1 MADFNEAYFNEV
13 NENYGGTNHPDDYGG
28 YLDVSYANALAQ
40 QQEYEQRAADQA
52 AADYI
57 ASDDKYRDY
66 GPQSGVGAPGTS
78 YEFSPSGS
86 SGVKSLLNKLTKNS
100 KGNLD
105 WAKIAMLMY
114 GAKTLADGKRPAPKL
129 GFQGTIPKYQAT
141 SNLMTAPP
149 GRRKA
154 GAYGINYGGDPTYT
168 KMAEGGLATLA
179 EGRYLQGETDG
190 MADQIP
196 AQIGED
202 QPAAL
207 SHGEFVIPA
216 DVVSHLGNGNSDAG
230 AQKLYDMMEKIREA
244 RTGNKEQGKKIN
256 PDSFMP
262 GGLAKA
268 YADGGSV
275 LKFNTGG
282 TTPTSG
288 EQTLSTWAGDYVTDM
303 LGKGKALSEKP
314 YEAYTGQLTAAP
326 SALQTTAFSNAAN
339 LSVPS
344 SVGTAAQTAG
354 DIATKAQGINYTP
367 TTFSNQFQA
376 PTPYQTTNFTSGTF
390 GGEQAQ
396 QYMNPYLQASLNP
409 QLAEARRQADIT
421 EQQNKA
427 AMTKAGAFGGGRQ
440 AILTAEGQ
448 RNLGTNLAGITG
460 KGYDTAFQNAMSQF
474 NADQARN
481 MQAQQASEQSKQFG
495 ATQGMTAADMMA
507 KYGMSAQQA
516 QEAAR
521 QFGADLGIK
530 GLQTGLQAA
539 QTQGNLGISAG
550 QLDASNLQQQLAA
563 GAAERAID
571 AEQVA
576 ADKAQFE
583 EARANPYKQI
593 QFQQSLL
600 DKLPIQTTNY
610 NTVTPSMLE
619 TLSGNMTKMNELLSR
634 LGLLETPPK
643 P

>member
-1 MADFNEAYFNEV
+1 MSNYWDEEQAAPDDLNYWANLAEPSQISWEEDEAPTDFNYWNDRAM
-13 NENYGGTNHPDDYGG
+13 G
-28 YLDVSYANALAQ
+28 DVDPNMSY
-40 QQEYEQRAADQA
+40 DSFGSPVPKGSA
-52 AADYI
+52 AAMNAD
-57 ASDDKYRDY
+57 
-66 GPQSGVGAPGTS
+66 
-78 YEFSPSGS
+78 PSGLAEEYLKMNAQNAGG
-86 SGVKSLLNKLTKNS
+86 GVKSLLDKLTKNS

-149 GRRKA
+149 GRRKP

-230 AQKLYDMMEKIREA
+230 AQKLYGMMEKIREA

-256 PDSFMP
+256 PDKFMP

-275 LKFNTGG
+275 LKFNAGG

-314 YEAYTGQLTAAP
+314 YEAYTGQLTAGP
-326 SALQTTAFSNAAN
+326 SALQTKVSEGLGSVNFPGTLGQSFSSTGAYQPPQMNMDAYKTQ
-339 LSVPS
+339 PI
-344 SVGTAAQTAG
+344 GTGPASGGITELAGSQPTTMVEAQ
-354 DIATKAQGINYTP
+354 ATQPQGIA
-367 TTFSNQFQA
+367 S
-376 PTPYQTTNFTSGTF
+376 
-390 GGEQAQ
+390 
-396 QYMNPYLQASLNP
+396 QYMNPYLKSVLDP
-409 QLAEARRQADIT
+409 QLAELRRQNDIT
-421 EQQNKA
+421 NMGANAKLTQ
-427 AMTKAGAFGGGRQ
+427 AGAYGGGRQ
-440 AILTAEGQ
+440 AIMNAENN
-448 RNLGTNLAGITG
+448 RNLMQEMNKTVGQ
-460 KGYDTAFQNAMSQF
+460 GYASAYDKAMGQF
-474 NADQARN
+474 NT
-481 MQAQQASEQSKQFG
+481 E
-495 ATQGMTAADMMA
+495 
-507 KYGMSAQQA
+507 
-516 QEAAR
+516 
-521 QFGADLGIK
+521 
-530 GLQTGLQAA
+530 
-539 QTQGNLGISAG
+539 QTQGQA
-550 QLDASNLQQQLAA
+550 LAKMMA
-563 GAAERAID
+563 DQGVIDRGMD

-583 EARANPYKQI
+583 EARANDYKQI

>member
-1 MADFNEAYFNEV
+1 MSNYWDEEQAAPDDLNYWANLAEPSQISWEEDEAPTDFNYWNDRAM
-13 NENYGGTNHPDDYGG
+13 G
-28 YLDVSYANALAQ
+28 DVDPNMSY
-40 QQEYEQRAADQA
+40 DSFGSPVPKGSA
-52 AADYI
+52 AAMNAD
-57 ASDDKYRDY
+57 
-66 GPQSGVGAPGTS
+66 
-78 YEFSPSGS
+78 PSGLAEEYLKMNAQNAGG
-86 SGVKSLLNKLTKNS
+86 GVKSLLNKLTKNS

-149 GRRKA
+149 GRRKP
-154 GAYGINYGGDPTYT
+154 GAYGINYGGDPTYK
-168 KMAEGGLATLA
+168 KMAEGGLTDLNS
-179 EGRYLQGETDG
+179 GRYLQGETDG

-230 AQKLYDMMEKIREA
+230 AQKLYSMMDQIREA

-256 PDSFMP
+256 PDKFMP

-275 LKFNTGG
+275 LKFNAGG

-314 YEAYTGQLTAAP
+314 YEAYTGQLTAGP
-326 SALQTTAFSNAAN
+326 SDLQTKVSQGLNNVNFPGTLGQSFSSTGAYQPPQMNMDAYKTQPIGTGPQPGGINALPESNGFGYGGGGGNATG
-339 LSVPS
+339 LTGGSQPTTMVE
-344 SVGTAAQTAG
+344 AQSNQQP
-354 DIATKAQGINYTP
+354 QGIA
-367 TTFSNQFQA
+367 S
-376 PTPYQTTNFTSGTF
+376 
-390 GGEQAQ
+390 
-396 QYMNPYLQASLNP
+396 QYMNPYLKSVLDP
-409 QLAEARRQADIT
+409 QLAELRRQNDIT
-421 EQQNKA
+421 NMGANAKLTQ
-427 AMTKAGAFGGGRQ
+427 AGAYGGGRQ
-440 AILTAEGQ
+440 AIMNAENN
-448 RNLGTNLAGITG
+448 RNLMQEMNKTVGQGYASAYD
-460 KGYDTAFQNAMSQF
+460 KGMGQF
-474 NADQARN
+474 NIEQDKARELIKMMADQGVVDR
-481 MQAQQASEQSKQFG
+481 
-495 ATQGMTAADMMA
+495 GM
-507 KYGMSAQQA
+507 
-516 QEAAR
+516 E
-521 QFGADLGIK
+521 
-530 GLQTGLQAA
+530 
-539 QTQGNLGISAG
+539 
-550 QLDASNLQQQLAA
+550 
-563 GAAERAID
+563 

>member
-1 MADFNEAYFNEV
+1 MS
-13 NENYGGTNHPDDYGG
+13 NYWDEEQAAPDNLGYWSDLDDYGNPLG
-28 YLDVSYANALAQ
+28 PSYDNALMQ
-40 QQEYEQRAADQA
+40 QQEYEQRAADQS

-66 GPQSGVGAPGTS
+66 GPQGGAGAPGTS
-78 YEFSPSGS
+78 YDFLPSGS
-86 SGVKSLLNKLTKNS
+86 SGVKSLLNKLTRNS

-114 GAKTLADGKRPAPKL
+114 GAKTLADGKQPAPKM

-141 SNLMTAPP
+141 SKLLTAPP

-168 KMAEGGLATLA
+168 RMAEGGLTNLA
-179 EGRYLQGETDG
+179 RGRYLQGETDG

-196 AQIGED
+196 AQIGQD

-230 AQKLYDMMEKIREA
+230 AKKLYSMMDKIRQA
-244 RTGNKEQGKKIN
+244 RTGNKKQGKKIN
-256 PDSFMP
+256 PDKFMP
-262 GGLAKA
+262 GGLAQA
-268 YADGGSV
+268 YANGGSV
-275 LKFNTGG
+275 LKFNNGG

-288 EQTLSTWAGDYVTDM
+288 EQTLSSWAGDYVTDM

-314 YEAYTGQLTAAP
+314 YEAYTGQLTAGP
-326 SALQTTAFSNAAN
+326 SDLQTKVSQGLNTVNFPGTLGQSFSSTGAYQPPQMNMDAYKTQPIGTGPQPGGINALPESNGFGYGGGGGNATG
-339 LSVPS
+339 LTGGSQPTTMVE
-344 SVGTAAQTAG
+344 AQSNQQP
-354 DIATKAQGINYTP
+354 QGIA
-367 TTFSNQFQA
+367 S
-376 PTPYQTTNFTSGTF
+376 
-390 GGEQAQ
+390 
-396 QYMNPYLQASLNP
+396 QYMNPYLKSVLDP
-409 QLAEARRQADIT
+409 QLAELRRQNDIT
-421 EQQNKA
+421 NMGTNAKLTQ
-427 AMTKAGAFGGGRQ
+427 AGAFGGGRQ
-440 AILTAEGQ
+440 AIMNAENN
-448 RNLGTNLAGITG
+448 RNLMQEMNKTVGQ
-460 KGYDTAFQNAMSQF
+460 GYASAYDKAMGQF
-474 NADQARN
+474 NT
-481 MQAQQASEQSKQFG
+481 E
-495 ATQGMTAADMMA
+495 
-507 KYGMSAQQA
+507 
-516 QEAAR
+516 
-521 QFGADLGIK
+521 
-530 GLQTGLQAA
+530 
-539 QTQGNLGISAG
+539 QTQGQA
-550 QLDASNLQQQLAA
+550 LAKMMA
-563 GAAERAID
+563 DQGVID
-571 AEQVA
+571 RGMEAEQVA

-619 TLSGNMTKMNELLSR
+619 TLSGNMKTMNDLLGR